1 MHNNVERPSKR
12 ALTIEAFCERYS
24 VGRTFTYDEI
34 AKGKLKSISLGRK
47 RVIDSNDAET
57 WFASYRNAPEPM
69 AA

>member
-1 MHNNVERPSKR
+1 VRK
-12 ALTIEAFCERYS
+12 FCD
-24 VGRTFTYDEI
+24 VVGLQLADGRTFTYDEI